1 MTAGGMAAS
10 RERVTMFWDKFKG
23 LLSNDIGI
31 DLGTMNTLVY
41 VVDRGVVLQE
51 PSVVAVNADTG
62 KVLAVG
68 SQAKTMIGRTP
79 GNIRA
84 VRPMRDGVIADAEV
98 TDEMLRYFIR
108 RASGRFKI
116 MQPRVLIAVPTGITG
131 VETRAVQ
138 DSARRAGAR
147 DVRLVEEPLASA
159 IGVNLPVEEPTGSMI
174 VDIGGGTTEVA
185 IISLASIVHS
195 VSVKCAGDAM
205 DEAIV
210 QHMKKT
216 HNLLIGERT
225 AEEIKIGI
233 GSAYK
238 IDDEK
243 QMDVKGRDIGQHGSC
258 LPRMVTITSEEIRG
272 ALSEPVSRIVYA
284 VRRALDTCKP
294 ELSADLIDNGIVL
307 AGGGA
312 LLRGLDRLLSE
323 ETGLAVSV
331 APDALRAVVNG
342 TGVMLE
348 STRSIFSQPLNTS
361 IGRSGRDGVES

>member
-1 MTAGGMAAS
+1 
-10 RERVTMFWDKFKG
+10 MFFDKIKS

-51 PSVVAVNADTG
+51 PSVVAINADTG

-68 SQAKTMIGRTP
+68 SQAKIMIGRTP

-84 VRPMRDGVIADAEV
+84 IRPMREGVIADAEV

-147 DVRLVEEPLASA
+147 DVRLVQEPLASA
-159 IGVNLPVEEPTGSMI
+159 IGVGLPVEEPTGSMVI
-174 VDIGGGTTEVA
+174 DIGGGTTEVA
-185 IISLASIVHS
+185 IISLANIVHS
-195 VSVKCAGDAM
+195 ASVKCAGDAM
-205 DEAIV
+205 DESIV
-210 QHMKKT
+210 KHMKKV

-225 AEEIKIGI
+225 AEEIKIQI

-238 IDDEK
+238 MDEEK
-243 QMDVKGRDIGQHGSC
+243 QMEVKGRDIGQHGSC
-258 LPRMVTITSEEIRG
+258 LPRMVTITSEEIRE

-284 VRRALDTCKP
+284 VRTALDTCKP

-331 APDALRAVVNG
+331 ASDALRAVVNG

-348 STRSIFSQPLNTS
+348 SPHTVFSQPIDSS
-361 IGRSGRDGVES
+361 IGRGDRGGAEG